1 MILLR
6 SRIIKYMLS
15 RKKIIFGIVGEIAA
29 GKTTISDYLKKKYK
43 AGSFR
48 FSDMLRDILNRLYL
62 QETRENMQKLS
73 TILRRNFGQDIMS
86 KVISHDL
93 QNSKYKFIIVEGIRR
108 PSDIVYLES
117 LSNFYLIAINS
128 KTGLRYKRLIK
139 RAENPDDKN
148 KTWLEFQKE
157 SEQEAEQK
165 IRKIARQADFI
176 VNNNGDFEQLYKQI
190 DEIMNQII

>member
-1 MILLR
+1 
-6 SRIIKYMLS
+6 MLS

-43 AGSFR
+43 ARSFR

-73 TILRRNFGQDIMS
+73 TVLRRNFGQDIMS
-86 KVISHDL
+86 KVILHDL
-93 QNSKYKFIIVEGIRR
+93 QNSKYKFIIAEGIRR
-108 PSDIVYLES
+108 PSDIVCFES

-128 KTGLRYKRLIK
+128 KTRLRYKRLIK

-148 KTWLEFQKE
+148 KTWQEFQKE
-157 SEQEAEQK
+157 SKQETEQK
-165 IRKIARQADFI
+165 IREIAKQADFI
-176 VNNNGDFEQLYKQI
+176 VSNNGSFEQLYKQI
-190 DEIMNQII
+190 NEIINKTR